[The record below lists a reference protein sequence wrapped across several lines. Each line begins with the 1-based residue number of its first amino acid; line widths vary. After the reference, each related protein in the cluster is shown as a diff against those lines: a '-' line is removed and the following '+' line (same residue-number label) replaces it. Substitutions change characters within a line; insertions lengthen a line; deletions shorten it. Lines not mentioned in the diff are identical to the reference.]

1 MTLSKDNIK
10 DDILA
15 RRQRLYK
22 RQIEGLPAR
31 QLVIDHA
38 IREHVTE
45 RTGWDD
51 WKQVKIWNDEDW
63 SKDRENMISRIQT
76 MRLRA
81 IDKAMKKGQLQTVQ
95 TLLAD
100 LGKVVG
106 EAEEVI
112 NIKAPE
118 LSIKV
123 ENKKS

>member
-1 MTLSKDNIK
+1 MATQ

-15 RRQRLYK
+15 RRQRLYRK
-22 RQIEGLPAR
+22 QIEGLPAR

-38 IREHVTE
+38 LKENVTE

-51 WKQVKIWNDEDW
+51 WEKVKQWNDEDW
-63 SKDRENMISRIQT
+63 NKDRDSMISRIQT
-76 MRLRA
+76 IRLRA
-81 IDKAMKKGQLQTVQ
+81 IDKAMRKGQFMVVQ
-95 TLLAD
+95 GLLAD

-106 EAEEVI
+106 ESVETI
-112 NIKAPE
+112 NIQAPE

>member
-1 MTLSKDNIK
+1 MTSSK

-38 IREHVTE
+38 TREHVTE
-45 RTGWDD
+45 RTGWED
-51 WKQVKIWNDEDW
+51 WKHVKLWNDEDW
-63 SKDRENMISRIQT
+63 QHDRETMISRIQA

-81 IDKAMKKGQLQTVQ
+81 IDKAMRKGQYMVVQ
-95 TLLAD
+95 GLLAD

-106 EAEEVI
+106 ESVETI
-112 NIKAPE
+112 NIQAPE

-123 ENKKS
+123 EDKKS

>member
-1 MTLSKDNIK
+1 MALSQDAK

-38 IREHVTE
+38 IRENVTE

-63 SKDRENMISRIQT
+63 TKDRENIISRIQAI
-76 MRLRA
+76 RLRA
-81 IDKAMKKGQLQTVQ
+81 IDKAMRKGQYMVVQ
-95 TLLAD
+95 GLLAD

-106 EAEEVI
+106 ESIETI
-112 NIKAPE
+112 NIQAPE

-123 ENKKS
+123 EDKKS